1 MNIQNFFSVKKLT
14 YFAILILSI
23 SSYFIL
29 SSALNLY
36 QITRFNESV
45 KKGEAPQFFSQSFES
60 RFSTAYWLAENG
72 IFKESTTL
80 FNNLL
85 TEASEEQKSA
95 VQHNIGNIFF
105 LRGLMIMGTSMD
117 ARPEAEYLLRQAKK
131 SYIQSIKA
139 SNVHWDTKHNL
150 DRLLTMLPSDPTPG
164 VGDSD
169 SPGLIMGNIPVGLP

>member
-1 MNIQNFFSVKKLT
+1 MNIQDLFSVKKIT
-14 YFAILILSI
+14 YFSILILSI
-23 SSYFIL
+23 SSYLII
-29 SSALNLY
+29 SALISLY
-36 QITRFNESV
+36 QITKFNENV
-45 KKGEAPQFFSQSFES
+45 IKGEAPKFFSQSFES
-60 RFSTAYWLAENG
+60 RFSTAYWLAEKG
-72 IFKESTTL
+72 TFKESTVL

-85 TEASEEQKSA
+85 TEANEEQKSA

-105 LRGLMIMGTSMD
+105 LRGLAIIGTSMD

-150 DRLLTMLPSDPTPG
+150 DRILTMLPADPTPG

>member
-1 MNIQNFFSVKKLT
+1 MNIQNLFSVKKLT
-14 YFAILILSI
+14 YFAILILLI
-23 SSYFIL
+23 SSFLIL
-29 SSALNLY
+29 SSLFNIY
-36 QITRFNESV
+36 QITKFNENIRNGVS
-45 KKGEAPQFFSQSFES
+45 PQVFSQSFEA
-60 RFSTAYWLAENG
+60 RFSTAYWLAKKG
-72 IFKESTTL
+72 TFKESTIL

-85 TEASEEQKSA
+85 TEANEEQKSA

-139 SNVHWDTKHNL
+139 SNMHWDTKHNL

>member
-1 MNIQNFFSVKKLT
+1 MNIQNLFSVKKIT
-14 YFAILILSI
+14 YFSILILSI
-23 SSYFIL
+23 SSYLII
-29 SSALNLY
+29 SALINLY
-36 QITRFNESV
+36 QITKFNENV
-45 KKGEAPQFFSQSFES
+45 TKGEVPKFFSQSFES
-60 RFSTAYWLAENG
+60 RFSTAYWLAEKG
-72 IFKESTTL
+72 TFKESTVL

-85 TEASEEQKSA
+85 TEANEEQKSA

-105 LRGLMIMGTSMD
+105 LRGLAIIGTSMD

-139 SNVHWDTKHNL
+139 NNTYWDTKHNL
-150 DRLLTMLPSDPTPG
+150 DRILTMLPADPTPG